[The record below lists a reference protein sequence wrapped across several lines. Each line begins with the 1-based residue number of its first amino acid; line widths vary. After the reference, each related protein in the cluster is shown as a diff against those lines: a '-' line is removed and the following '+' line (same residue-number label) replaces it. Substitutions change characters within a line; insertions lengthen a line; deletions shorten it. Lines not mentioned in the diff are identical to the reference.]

1 MLWDTFCVCLKLVE
15 KPPNLTVDHDFPM
28 RIAQGSRPFGPLAPD
43 CCRADIFS
51 SLILLEVTMTHGLGS
66 GTHSIWR
73 PVTHATSRYVWSHY
87 AASNSGIVHPC
98 TLFIGPL
105 LRPWHAFELM
115 NGMISPYWT
124 TNRYRMDHDG
134 GIPSWPNILAS
145 PGLLDCRWRWCL
157 LPQGCGRAQGENGV
171 PEGWEGFRKCVMIR
185 DCYNHQYY
193 LQIIINSISNR
204 HPWFSRI
211 LPYTL
216 IPVRSWYQVV
226 LAGTVWQLLTVSAR
240 AIPSCRTWV
249 CGLFIF
255 NQSDIGFLL
264 DTKTS
269 TKIDAVPKYLASTP
283 WIPIYLSAL
292 WSIIFPYRVTF
303 GPPFLVSHS
312 YPTVLP

>member
-157 LPQGCGRAQGENGV
+157 LPQGCGRAQGEMGSQKAGKASENV
-171 PEGWEGFRKCVMIR
+171 WWLEIV
-185 DCYNHQYY
+185 
-193 LQIIINSISNR
+193 IIISTTCRSSLIQFR
-204 HPWFSRI
+204 IVIPDFRVFFRI
-211 LPYTL
+211 L
-216 IPVRSWYQVV
+216 
-226 LAGTVWQLLTVSAR
+226 
-240 AIPSCRTWV
+240 
-249 CGLFIF
+249 
-255 NQSDIGFLL
+255 
-264 DTKTS
+264 
-269 TKIDAVPKYLASTP
+269 
-283 WIPIYLSAL
+283 
-292 WSIIFPYRVTF
+292 
-303 GPPFLVSHS
+303 
-312 YPTVLP
+312 